1 MSASKIITAITALIT
16 ALGGLILAINTF
28 FDDSEQAPQPITQI
42 IIQEVGD
49 YQQFV
54 DNTDLEYYQDLKR

>member
-1 MSASKIITAITALIT
+1 MSVSKIITAITALIT
-16 ALGGLILAINTF
+16 AIGGLILAINTF
-28 FDDSEQAPQPITQI
+28 FDDSEQVPQPITQI

>member
-16 ALGGLILAINTF
+16 AIGGLLIAINTF
-28 FDDSEQAPQPITQI
+28 LGDSEQAPQPITQI
-42 IIQEVGD
+42 IIQEIGD

-54 DNTDLEYYQDLKR
+54 DDTDLEYYQDMKR